1 VGKREGVQGGKKGR
15 LRVGEGEMVK
25 VYGWEKGG
33 FRVGK
38 KEEGL
43 KVGKRREG

>member
-1 VGKREGVQGGKKGR
+1 MGKREGVQGGKNGR

-25 VYGWEKGG
+25 VNGWEKGG

-38 KEEGL
+38 
-43 KVGKRREG
+43 RRKG